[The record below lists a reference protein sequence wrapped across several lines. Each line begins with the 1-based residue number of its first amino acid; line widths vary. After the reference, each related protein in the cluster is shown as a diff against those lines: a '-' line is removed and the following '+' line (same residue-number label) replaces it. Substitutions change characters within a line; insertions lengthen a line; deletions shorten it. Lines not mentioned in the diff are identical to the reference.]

1 MAGRVIGG
9 ICCALGVI
17 LSLVT
22 LLPITVL
29 SWKMWNG
36 DAPDMIMVAGGDGP
50 TFSAGQFLALCSVV
64 LLAGL
69 VLIGVGVQ
77 FLFRSGRRD

>member
-1 MAGRVIGG
+1 
-9 ICCALGVI
+9 
-17 LSLVT
+17 
-22 LLPITVL
+22 
-29 SWKMWNG
+29 
-36 DAPDMIMVAGGDGP
+36 MIMVAGGDGP